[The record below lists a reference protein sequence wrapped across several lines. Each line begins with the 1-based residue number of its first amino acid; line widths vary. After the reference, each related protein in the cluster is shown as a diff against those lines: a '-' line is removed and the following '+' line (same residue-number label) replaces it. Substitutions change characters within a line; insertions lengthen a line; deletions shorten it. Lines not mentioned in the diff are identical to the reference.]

1 MGLYKALHDILDIC
15 LQRKRRALYKVLFFL
30 FALGTK
36 GGIYGSQ
43 AWNNKRKIET

>member
-15 LQRKRRALYKVLFFL
+15 LQRKRRALYKVLFFF

-36 GGIYGSQ
+36 GGI
-43 AWNNKRKIET
+43 